1 MPAAST
7 SNTGGMD
14 VNQEGA
20 AMESPRVTPVPSSAS
35 SSQCFFSSLTEA
47 MLPCAYARASEG
59 DVPHDRQ
66 RLQRA
71 AAKGSRVSSVL
82 RSGVFVALRT
92 SSLLSQIQLVKDGR
106 CCS

>member
-47 MLPCAYARASEG
+47 MLPWAYARASEG

-71 AAKGSRVSSVL
+71 QLPRAHASAA
-82 RSGVFVALRT
+82 
-92 SSLLSQIQLVKDGR
+92 
-106 CCS
+106 CCAAAYS